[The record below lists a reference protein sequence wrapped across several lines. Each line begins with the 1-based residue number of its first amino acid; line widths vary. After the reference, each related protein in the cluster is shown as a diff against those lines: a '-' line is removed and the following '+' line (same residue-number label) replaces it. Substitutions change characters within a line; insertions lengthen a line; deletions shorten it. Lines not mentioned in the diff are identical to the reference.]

1 MSIALGSASFISE
14 TADPPDPYTRMR
26 GERSGYYSNIN
37 LVAAIGEWT
46 WRPART
52 LLISYKSSGLYA
64 DEAFTRRVCAQS
76 TVNDVSKLFSFPLFA
91 IHL

>member
-1 MSIALGSASFISE
+1 MSIAFGSASFISK
-14 TADPPDPYTRMR
+14 TVDLSDPYSRMR
-26 GERSGYYSNIN
+26 DERSGYYSNIN

-52 LLISYKSSGLYA
+52 LLISYKSGLYA

-76 TVNDVSKLFSFPLFA
+76 TVNDVSKLFSFPLFT